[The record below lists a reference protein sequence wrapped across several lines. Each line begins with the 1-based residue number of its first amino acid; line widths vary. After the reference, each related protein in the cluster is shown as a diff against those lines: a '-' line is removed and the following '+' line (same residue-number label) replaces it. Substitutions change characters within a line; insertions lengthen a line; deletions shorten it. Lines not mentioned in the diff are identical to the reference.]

1 MFFTSYS
8 LLAMPEEIASML
20 PLKLQNYLVICI
32 FHHHA
37 TLAHGHLGKIGVYLV
52 RLAAV
57 LI

>member
-20 PLKLQNYLVICI
+20 PLKLQNYLVIC
-32 FHHHA
+32 